1 MRKAL
6 SRTNEVYLMSHL
18 RHLLLATITFT
29 AFAMP
34 AQADGVVNIYSYR
47 QPALIEPLLKAF
59 TDQTGIETKVI
70 FADKGLVERMA
81 QEGANSPA
89 DVMLSVDVTRLVEA
103 AEQGLAQPVE
113 DASIAAAVPANL
125 RDAENRWFGLTM
137 RARVAYVSKD
147 RVQNQALTYEE
158 LASPEFKGRVC
169 LRPGQH
175 VYNLGLTAAM
185 IAHRGEAATKE
196 WLTGLKA
203 NLAIKPA
210 GNDRAQAKS
219 VFAGECDVAI
229 ANTYYMGKMMTN
241 TEEPEQQKWAES
253 VRILFPS
260 SAEMPTHVNISG
272 MMLAKSA
279 PNKAEAL
286 KLMQFLASPEAQ
298 QIYAEANFEYP
309 VNPAVK
315 PSEIVQAWGSF
326 TPDPM
331 PVADLTKHLKR
342 ASELVDE
349 VRFDE

>member
-1 MRKAL
+1 MNLFHR
-6 SRTNEVYLMSHL
+6 
-18 RHLLLATITFT
+18 LLLITAT
-29 AFAMP
+29 AANLAMP
-34 AQADGVVNIYSYR
+34 AQAEGVVNIYSYR
-47 QPALIEPLLKAF
+47 QPALVEPLLAAF
-59 TDQTGIETKVI
+59 TKQTGIETRIV
-70 FADKGLVERMA
+70 FAEAGLVERLA

-89 DVMLSVDVTRLVEA
+89 DLMLSVDVSRLVEA

-113 DASIAAAVPANL
+113 DAGIAAAIPANL
-125 RDAENRWFGLTM
+125 RDTQNRWFGLSM
-137 RARVAYVSKD
+137 RARVAYVSKE
-147 RVQNQALTYEE
+147 RVQNETLSYEE

-175 VYNLGLTAAM
+175 VYNLGLISAM

-241 TEEPEQQKWAES
+241 TEEPEQQKWAEA
-253 VRILFPS
+253 VRIVFPS
-260 SAEMPTHVNISG
+260 SMEMPPHVNISG
-272 MMLAKSA
+272 MLLTKSS
-279 PNKAEAL
+279 PNKDEAV
-286 KLMQFLASPEAQ
+286 KLMRFLASPEAQ

-309 VNPAVK
+309 VSPNVK
-315 PSEIVQAWGSF
+315 PSAIVAAWGAW

-331 PVADLTKHLKR
+331 PVADLAKHMKR

-349 VRFDE
+349 VGFDD